1 MIVAVITLTILLV
14 TIVLAARKTRPA
26 AHGAENV
33 VSLDAYRAVRRGGG
47 RSVPSEVVPSF
58 QFPLSASGGG
68 IPVSSPGGG
77 LRTCRQ
83 PDGRLGRPTART
95 EPA

>member
-1 MIVAVITLTILLV
+1 MIVAVVTLTVLLV
-14 TIVLAARKTRPA
+14 TVALAARKTRPA
-26 AHGAENV
+26 VHNAENV
-33 VSLDAYRAVRRGGG
+33 VSLDAYRVVRRAG
-47 RSVPSEVVPSF
+47 RRTAADDVIPAF

-68 IPVSSPGGG
+68 LPVSSPGGG

-83 PDGRLGRPTART
+83 PDGRLGRPAART

>member
-1 MIVAVITLTILLV
+1 MIVAVITLTVLLV
-14 TIVLAARKTRPA
+14 TVILAARKTRPA
-26 AHGAENV
+26 VHAAENV
-33 VSLDAYRAVRRGGG
+33 VSLDAYRVARRAGRRSNAVDLA
-47 RSVPSEVVPSF
+47 PAF

-68 IPVSSPGGG
+68 LPVSSPGGG

>member
-1 MIVAVITLTILLV
+1 MIVAVITLTVLLV
-14 TIVLAARKTRPA
+14 TVVLAARKTRPA
-26 AHGAENV
+26 VRTAENV
-33 VSLDAYRAVRRGGG
+33 VSLDAYRVARRAG
-47 RSVPSEVVPSF
+47 RRAISDDVVPGF

-83 PDGRLGRPTART
+83 PDGRLGRPAART